1 MILTLECATGDGTE
15 LQLWSQS
22 IPDTLVRVDV
32 NDHSVHLTEEQVIEL
47 IGYLETLI
55 VGV

>member
-15 LQLWSQS
+15 LQLWSQA

-32 NDHSVHLTEEQVIEL
+32 NDNSLYLTEEQVIEL
-47 IGYLETLI
+47 IGYLEMLI